1 MSEMPSPKSF
11 YPPPGT
17 TKVKRRDFMQCIN
30 KSWFHD
36 LIKNRLCVIQLES
49 STTSK
54 IGKIQDILLKSSYQ
68 LFGKSKNVII
78 LYMIEFPDSGY
89 KLNKTT
95 NRWLKVSIQDKL
107 QEVQELKFNEIAYV
121 FILER

>member
-1 MSEMPSPKSF
+1 MSEMPTPKSF

-49 STTSK
+49 RTTCK
-54 IGKIQDILLKSSYQ
+54 IGKIEDILLKSSSYQ
-68 LFGKSKNVII
+68 LFGKPRKCERQS
-78 LYMIEFPDSGY
+78 LYHIG
-89 KLNKTT
+89 
-95 NRWLKVSIQDKL
+95 
-107 QEVQELKFNEIAYV
+107 
-121 FILER
+121 

>member
-1 MSEMPSPKSF
+1 MSEMPPPKSF

-17 TKVKRRDFMQCIN
+17 TKVKRHDFIQCIN

-54 IGKIQDILLKSSYQ
+54 IGKIEDILLKSSSYQ
-68 LFGKSKNVII
+68 LFGKSKKCDNS
-78 LYMIEFPDSGY
+78 LYDRNPRFG
-89 KLNKTT
+89 
-95 NRWLKVSIQDKL
+95 
-107 QEVQELKFNEIAYV
+107 VQ
-121 FILER
+121 LE

>member
-1 MSEMPSPKSF
+1 MSEMPPPKSF

-49 STTSK
+49 STSTK
-54 IGKIQDILLKSSYQ
+54 IGKIEDILLKSSYQ
-68 LFGKSKNVII
+68 LFGKPKKYERKSLYDRIPRFGLQLEQKN
-78 LYMIEFPDSGY
+78 E
-89 KLNKTT
+89 
-95 NRWLKVSIQDKL
+95 
-107 QEVQELKFNEIAYV
+107 
-121 FILER
+121 